1 MAGKRGIK
9 PKHVPQR
16 TCVGCREVLPK
27 RNLIRITRSAEGVA
41 IDPSGKAS
49 GRGAYLHDLR
59 ACWVKGLKGSLA
71 AALRTTISEVD
82 KLTLTTY
89 MDRLAEPEGD
99 SADASAKITPAE
111 VNPMN

>member
-1 MAGKRGIK
+1 MADKRGSK
-9 PKHVPQR
+9 SKHVPQR

-27 RNLIRITRSAEGVA
+27 RNLIRITRGAEGVA
-41 IDPSGKAS
+41 IDPSGKAA

-71 AALRTTISEVD
+71 AALRTTISEAD

-89 MDRLAEPEGD
+89 MDGLAGSEGKTP
-99 SADASAKITPAE
+99 DASAKITPAKVE
-111 VNPMN
+111 PMN